1 MKTQRQRGF
10 GTAAG
15 FAVVPSDH
23 AVYSAENTNFAEAAC
38 WGSRDDS
45 SPLRLC
51 RRFCAGTNYFSDGWS
66 GAVGY
71 HALQLAKWGGA
82 TAIAT
87 VSRSE
92 QAELVKARADHII
105 NYKTEDVVQR
115 IKEITGAA
123 ETGIDRVVDVL
134 CRYL

>member
-1 MKTQRQRGF
+1 MMGQARSTAGEGVPTSRIGERVWLYETQRQRGF

-23 AVYSAENTNFAEAAC
+23 AVYLPENTNFAEAAC

-71 HALQLAKWGGA
+71 YALQLAKW
-82 TAIAT
+82 
-87 VSRSE
+87 VEQRRS
-92 QAELVKARADHII
+92 QP
-105 NYKTEDVVQR
+105 
-115 IKEITGAA
+115 
-123 ETGIDRVVDVL
+123 
-134 CRYL
+134 

>member
-1 MKTQRQRGF
+1 MKRSDNGF

-23 AVYSAENTNFAEAAC
+23 AVYLPENTNFAEAAC

-51 RRFCAGTNYFSDGWS
+51 RRFCAGTNYFSDGGA

-71 HALQLAKWGGA
+71 YALQLAKW
-82 TAIAT
+82 
-87 VSRSE
+87 VEQRRS
-92 QAELVKARADHII
+92 QP
-105 NYKTEDVVQR
+105 
-115 IKEITGAA
+115 
-123 ETGIDRVVDVL
+123 
-134 CRYL
+134 